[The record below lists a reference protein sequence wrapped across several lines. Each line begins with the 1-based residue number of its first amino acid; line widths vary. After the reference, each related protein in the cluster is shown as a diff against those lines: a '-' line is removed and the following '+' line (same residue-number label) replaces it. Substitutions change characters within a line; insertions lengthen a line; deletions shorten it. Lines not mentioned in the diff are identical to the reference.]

1 MTTTILN
8 LSNKY
13 KAIIIK
19 EGKIHIKCYSFSLD
33 EDYYHVKCIIRIRCS
48 DDFSEGFLLE
58 ENKFF
63 NKESEITFSEKLKNI
78 KTQNKIDNIEK
89 INETDTIVI
98 CVYIV
103 EYLNIEEN
111 HINKL
116 KNILL
121 EDDLE
126 NKNYIKKTNR
136 NYFEYKIENFTEF
149 LNEINE
155 RSSKNFEVGNYK
167 CFINDIRDKGID
179 NEYEIINNNYSEWE
193 IDDWDKLQKEN
204 ITTIS
209 SPLFT
214 EKKYYW
220 NVTFFPKEEN
230 FSQILYFTSNYNNNE
245 NNNIYLRCIFV
256 IRNCNDF
263 SCYEIQK
270 SKISSLEYNMELR
283 NDTIED
289 NIILPIKT
297 LKSYE
302 ISKRHLIEN
311 NKVIFGVYIF
321 KMKKKERK

>member
-1 MTTTILN
+1 MDNFDNLEECITSSSLSVFNNAKKKSEYLIINKELYNKSIKSFINNDNSLTIRIYIYIYDN
-8 LSNKY
+8 F
-13 KAIIIK
+13 IIK
-19 EGKIHIKCYSFSLD
+19 S
-33 EDYYHVKCIIRIRCS
+33 
-48 DDFSEGFLLE
+48 
-58 ENKFF
+58 
-63 NKESEITFSEKLKNI
+63 
-78 KTQNKIDNIEK
+78 
-89 INETDTIVI
+89 
-98 CVYIV
+98 
-103 EYLNIEEN
+103 
-111 HINKL
+111 
-116 KNILL
+116 
-121 EDDLE
+121 
-126 NKNYIKKTNR
+126 
-136 NYFEYKIENFTEF
+136 
-149 LNEINE
+149 
-155 RSSKNFEVGNYK
+155 
-167 CFINDIRDKGID
+167 FINDIRDKGID

-214 EKKYYW
+214 EKKILL
-220 NVTFFPKEEN
+220 EN

-256 IRNCNDF
+256 ISNCNDF

-283 NDTIED
+283 NDTVED
-289 NIILPIKT
+289 NIILPIKA